1 VTNTIKIIIINVK
14 LNFIYLFLKML
25 YFVSTPIGNLNDI
38 SLRAIDVIRS
48 SDYLYAEDTRNIKK
62 LLNFIN
68 LKIKSKSFHEHNENT
83 TSLEIIKQLKNG
95 KIISIASDAGTPAI
109 SDPGY
114 KLIQMCIKENIKY
127 TLVPGP
133 SSVMSSLVMSGL
145 SPDKF
150 SFYGF
155 IPRKAGDQISLFET
169 LSNDVKTSICFE
181 SSNRIRKSL
190 INLQKFIGANR
201 SISLCKEMTK
211 IHENVFRGK
220 ISEIVKEIENDQINL
235 KGELVLV
242 IEGAKN
248 KKKDLHINA
257 KIKKEF
263 LSKLSASDSAK
274 LISILTGE
282 NKRDV
287 YKKLIE
293 K

>member
-1 VTNTIKIIIINVK
+1 
-14 LNFIYLFLKML
+14 ML
-25 YFVSTPIGNLNDI
+25 YFISTPIGNLNDI

-68 LKIKSKSFHEHNENT
+68 LKVKSKSFHEHNEHKV
-83 TSLEIIKQLKNG
+83 SLEIIQNLKNG
-95 KIISIASDAGTPAI
+95 NIVSIVSDAGTPVV

-114 KLIQMCIKENIKY
+114 KLIQICLKENIKY
-127 TLVPGP
+127 TLIPGP
-133 SSVMSSLVMSGL
+133 SSVLNSLVMSGL

-155 IPRKAGDQISLFET
+155 IPRKAGDQNRFFET
-169 LSNDVKTSICFE
+169 LSNDVKTSIVFE
-181 SSNRIRKSL
+181 SPKRIKKTL
-190 INLQKFIGANR
+190 VNLQKFVGINR
-201 SISLCKEMTK
+201 KISLCKEMTK
-211 IHENVFRGK
+211 IHEDVFRGK
-220 ISEIVKEIENDQINL
+220 ISEIIKDIENDQINL

-242 IEGAKN
+242 IEGADN
-248 KKKDLHINA
+248 KIDLNISSQ
-257 KIKKEF
+257 IKKEF

-274 LISILTGE
+274 LISMLTGK
-282 NKRDV
+282 NKRDI